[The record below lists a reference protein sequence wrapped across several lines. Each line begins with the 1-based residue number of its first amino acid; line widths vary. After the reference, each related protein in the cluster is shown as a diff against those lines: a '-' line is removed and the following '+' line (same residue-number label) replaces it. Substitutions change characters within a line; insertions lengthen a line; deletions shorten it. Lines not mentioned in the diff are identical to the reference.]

1 MGMVANKK
9 TIYLADIMGF
19 RALVCNGDSG
29 FVEQRL
35 R

>member
-19 RALVCNGDSG
+19 GALPYKGDQG